1 MFNKLCAEFLGTFWL
16 VLGGCR
22 VRCLPPHFR
31 RSASL
36 ARGLL
41 RIRSHCSDH
50 VFYGRRNFRRA
61 FQSCGVAGACRG
73 RTSSGRQRGRLR
85 HRAGGSKRDWLFL
98 GLGHVVQS
106 RACNRREAG
115 RQIWC
120 LSKQPRIRRSTGR
133 AVVRESAPKR
143 FSTASSI
150 CRARRSRIFRHWRPP
165 SRR

>member
-85 HRAGGSKRDWLFL
+85 HRAGGSKRDWLYL

-120 LSKQPRIRRSTGR
+120 LSKQPLSGAVRAEPLSESLRRSAFR
-133 AVVRESAPKR
+133 PPP
-143 FSTASSI
+143 ASVAHVGAGYSG
-150 CRARRSRIFRHWRPP
+150 RPP